1 MKNKPETRTGY
12 IAISGKPN
20 VGKSTLLNGF
30 LGKKIAITSR
40 KPQTTRQR
48 ILGIKTVDDAQ
59 MLFVDTPGIHL
70 RGKKELNRRM
80 NRVARGALTDVDV
93 VLFVTDLSWD
103 KQDEYVLELVSSL
116 TVPVILII
124 NKVDHLKDKK
134 QLLPLMQERS
144 GLMEF
149 AEIIPMSALREKYI
163 GDVEA
168 NIIPFLPSGT
178 HFFSPEQFTDR
189 SDRFMI
195 SEMVREKLMRLLGQE
210 LPYRTAVSVEH
221 MEETPERLN
230 IHVIIWVEKDTHK
243 GIVIGGGGQKLKQ
256 IGTEARMDIERFF
269 GKSVV
274 LKSWVK
280 VKSGWSD
287 SSRFLDELGLD

>member
-1 MKNKPETRTGY
+1 MNQPAQTKAGY
-12 IAISGKPN
+12 IAICGKPN
-20 VGKSTLLNGF
+20 VGKSTLLNEL

-48 ILGIKTVDDAQ
+48 ILGIKTVADTQ

-70 RGKKELNRRM
+70 RGNKELNKRM
-80 NRVARGALTDVDV
+80 NRIARGALTDVDV

-103 KQDEYVLELVSSL
+103 DQDAYVLDLVSSL
-116 TVPVILII
+116 TVPVILVV
-124 NKVDHLKDKK
+124 NKMDHLKDKA
-134 QLLPLMQERS
+134 QLLPVLQERS
-144 GLMEF
+144 GLMDF
-149 AEIIPMSALREKYI
+149 AEIIPTSALRQQQIDTIETTLERYI
-163 GDVEA
+163 PLGM
-168 NIIPFLPSGT
+168 

-195 SEMVREKLMRLLGQE
+195 SELVREKLMRLLGQE

-221 MEETPERLN
+221 LEETPERLSV
-230 IHVIIWVEKDTHK
+230 HVIIWVEKDSHK
-243 GIVIGGGGQKLKQ
+243 GIVIGVGGQKLKQ
-256 IGTEARMDIERFF
+256 IGTEARADIEKYF

-287 SSRFLDELGLD
+287 SARFLDELGLD